1 VSDLKQGSSPAAATA
16 NAESNVF
23 NLRLVDVT
31 GSRRVTVPN
40 VHVRTPVSRVLE
52 AAARGLGIPRNQPVS
67 LRRDD
72 TSVVAPDAMIGEAID
87 TDTEEE
93 FTVVP
98 NAHLGGEVDPSL
110 EVTR

>member
-1 VSDLKQGSSPAAATA
+1 MSDLKQGPSPAAATA

-31 GSRRVTVPN
+31 GSRHVTVPN

-67 LRRDD
+67 LRLDD
-72 TSVVAPDAMIGEAID
+72 TSVAAPDAMIGEVVD

-93 FTVVP
+93 HTVVP
-98 NAHLGGEVDPSL
+98 NAHLGGEVGPCLDL
-110 EVTR
+110 TR